1 MDKVPSIDWLFG
13 SIWVFAIGFIAI
25 YVPLAIIIGYWHRK
39 TQWTVEQEA
48 LFRENQV
55 GALMWLY
62 MIDFIEGNVDDEDKR
77 KMRDVLLKITKGS
90 TRLYDMNRA
99 ISQETKAGMTESN
112 ASNK

>member
-1 MDKVPSIDWLFG
+1 
-13 SIWVFAIGFIAI
+13 
-25 YVPLAIIIGYWHRK
+25 
-39 TQWTVEQEA
+39 
-48 LFRENQV
+48 
-55 GALMWLY
+55 MWLY
-62 MIDFIEGNVDDEDKR
+62 MIDLIEGNVDDEDKR